1 MTRPNW
7 SRPLPRPIIIPKVM
21 TLTTLADVR
30 KSRRAA
36 TARRASRQKH
46 MGRYVGSLL
55 SSAALSAGFSFGHAL
70 WTRWRIV
77 FFAANFDFWP
87 LVPIS
92 ATRNVNLVLY
102 GRDTYETAAHTYVS
116 RSDYAPPLPVAPL
129 F

>member
-36 TARRASRQKH
+36 AARRTSRQKH

-55 SSAALSAGFSFGHAL
+55 SGAALSAGLFFWACLVDTLENCIFCRRFRFLALGTNIRDPQRQSCPLWKGH
-70 WTRWRIV
+70 I
-77 FFAANFDFWP
+77 
-87 LVPIS
+87 
-92 ATRNVNLVLY
+92 
-102 GRDTYETAAHTYVS
+102 
-116 RSDYAPPLPVAPL
+116 
-129 F
+129 